1 MVDTGIEGVLQRI
14 NEGMSLSAKAKAEIE
29 QINELNMS
37 LFADLKINAI
47 PIIQVNQHGASGTGF
62 VIGRAMAR
70 GTIGGTS
77 SQETVG
83 GSKTTPVVFRGDA

>member
-1 MVDTGIEGVLQRI
+1 M
-14 NEGMSLSAKAKAEIE
+14 
-29 QINELNMS
+29 
-37 LFADLKINAI
+37 
-47 PIIQVNQHGASGTGF
+47 NQHGASGTGF

>member
-1 MVDTGIEGVLQRI
+1 MVDTGIEGVLQGI
-14 NEGMSLSAKAKAEIE
+14 KDGISISAKAKAEIE

-62 VIGRAMAR
+62 VIGKAMAR
-70 GTIGGTS
+70 GTIGKTS

-83 GSKTTPVVFRGDA
+83 GSKSTPVVFRGDL